1 MRESTHS
8 FLWGKYELN
17 VRNDIEFIQNKMR
30 EKKSQNIRKRKW
42 WMKCN
47 IKVESSEKIKRESK
61 E

>member
-30 EKKSQNIRKRKW
+30 EKKSQNIRKRK
-42 WMKCN
+42 
-47 IKVESSEKIKRESK
+47 
-61 E
+61 